1 MNKKGFTLLETMVT
15 VGILAILLAIAIPGI
30 STFLPSYRLKRA
42 VQDLY
47 SNMQSAKMEAVRT
60 NSDFTIEFDAP
71 HNLYKLNGTKNV
83 SLNEYGSGITFG
95 GGSPVIGYADNTPA
109 NSVTFT
115 SRGIAK
121 QADSKEWVY
130 IKNDKDKCFK
140 VGTSIAGLIKLE
152 KVN

>member
-1 MNKKGFTLLETMVT
+1 MNNKGFTLLETMVT
-15 VGILAILLAIAIPGI
+15 VGILAVLLAIAIPGI

-60 NSDFTIEFDAP
+60 NSDFTIEFDAT
-71 HNLYKLNGTKNV
+71 HNLYKLNGTRDV
-83 SLNEYGSGITFG
+83 SLNEYGSGVTFG
-95 GGSPVIGYADNTPA
+95 GGSPVIGYSDNTPA